1 MECTKA
7 ASPARAARTRPE
19 RCELTGHAALLTG
32 AMPHLTRLCYYRPV
46 IFATL
51 GAVESPATVAG
62 GCMFSRVAN
71 LIKGF
76 FSLFVSG
83 VERRNPEALLE
94 LEQENL
100 RKQIA
105 NFNQGLATHAGL
117 CERIMGQVRKL
128 ESEQK
133 DLRAK
138 TAAHLRAGNKAA
150 AGQYALRL
158 QTIEQQ
164 LEENRKQLEQAE
176 ATYKNLVKARDVAVQ
191 TARAKIES
199 MKGAINDMRMNQAM
213 AEIHEMASG
222 MISSI
227 GGSGDTLNRL
237 ESMVEEERSKA
248 AGRARIARDSLD
260 MTQIDIKESEM
271 NALADQALADFA
283 AREGIS
289 IPGDQTPPPAP
300 RSMGESQSS

>member
-1 MECTKA
+1 
-7 ASPARAARTRPE
+7 
-19 RCELTGHAALLTG
+19 
-32 AMPHLTRLCYYRPV
+32 
-46 IFATL
+46 
-51 GAVESPATVAG
+51 
-62 GCMFSRVAN
+62 MFSRVAN
-71 LIKGF
+71 LFRGF
-76 FSLFVSG
+76 LSLFISG
-83 VERRNPEALLE
+83 IERRNPEALLE

-105 NFNQGLATHAGL
+105 NFNQGLATHAGM
-117 CERIMGQVRKL
+117 CERLMGQVRKL
-128 ESEQK
+128 EAEQK

-138 TAAHLRAGNKAA
+138 TAAHLRAGNKSA

-176 ATYKNLVKARDVAVQ
+176 STYKNLVKARDVAVQ

-199 MKGAINDMRMNQAM
+199 LKGAINDMRMNQAM

-222 MISSI
+222 MISEI
-227 GGSGDTLNRL
+227 GGAGDTLNRVH
-237 ESMVEEERSKA
+237 EMVEGERTKA
-248 AGRARIARDSLD
+248 AGRARIARDSID
-260 MTQIDIKESEM
+260 MTQVDIKETEM

-289 IPGDQTPPPAP
+289 LPGETAAAPAP
-300 RSMGESQSS
+300 RSMGAKESEGQTNT